1 MLIPRD
7 FNEIARQFLAKSC
20 KIRNPGATGKSE
32 PRGLTS
38 DAVVIELTEKFSCA
52 WSKVGKTAAVNSEIE
67 NLTLEKFRGR
77 RHPRAGGGVG

>member
-38 DAVVIELTEKFSCA
+38 DAVVIELTENFSRVVK
-52 WSKVGKTAAVNSEIE
+52 SGKNRGSE
-67 NLTLEKFRGR
+67 L
-77 RHPRAGGGVG
+77 